1 MLLAIIPCLKY
12 LLMVRDSSALNKGKH
27 FWLASVHQ
35 VPYTYWLNSRYLSLD
50 TVMRS
55 EWFSVTSLKAVFE
68 TWSQSRKASVLHT
81 CQLTRLAKMN
91 LLIRTHDHY
100 CCSHCE
106 TPYTVTKIKSK
117 RIIMLDSHLLNI
129 FIVEKWIFLLQQK
142 FELLIKFII
151 LRNVIWAI

>member
-1 MLLAIIPCLKY
+1 MLLALIPCLKC
-12 LLMVRDSSALNKGKH
+12 LLMVRDGSAVNKGKH

-35 VPYTYWLNSRYLSLD
+35 VPCTYWLNSRCLSLD

-55 EWFSVTSLKAVFE
+55 EWFSVTSVKAVFE

-91 LLIRTHDHY
+91 LLLWTHDHY

-106 TPYTVTKIKSK
+106 TLYTVTKVKSK
-117 RIIMLDSHLLNI
+117 RIIMLDRHLLNI
-129 FIVEKWIFLLQQK
+129 FIVHKWILLLQQN

-151 LRNVIWAI
+151 LRNMIWAI